1 MHAGY
6 QSAEHFS
13 DANFFDTVLYHI
25 SGEAKEPEAGYDDCQ
40 TSKQTNQ
47 RSDPLLI
54 AKLFGAL
61 LINKTI
67 LKRIIVYQQKY
78 EVNGDGRKELIAG
91 IDELIARQENAKDI
105 TQRRPDGVEYRE
117 IKSECEAK
125 ISEFSMTNHGI
136 EDDLGCAIAALSS
149 INGMVSLE
157 DGKLNREMVGSMCI

>member
-1 MHAGY
+1 LIHQIPGNRGRDVKGNRNQFQKIPAKQYGHAGY

-91 IDELIARQENAKDI
+91 IDELIARQENA
-105 TQRRPDGVEYRE
+105 RE
-117 IKSECEAK
+117 LLLK
-125 ISEFSMTNHGI
+125 G
-136 EDDLGCAIAALSS
+136 DLMVLS
-149 INGMVSLE
+149 I
-157 DGKLNREMVGSMCI
+157 GK